1 MLDLTEQLANL
12 FCGEPNATQ
21 IVTVLPRRYGGLPE
35 HPRNLK
41 GVLLLIKARDV
52 GSEHLW

>member
-52 GSEHLW
+52 GSEDL